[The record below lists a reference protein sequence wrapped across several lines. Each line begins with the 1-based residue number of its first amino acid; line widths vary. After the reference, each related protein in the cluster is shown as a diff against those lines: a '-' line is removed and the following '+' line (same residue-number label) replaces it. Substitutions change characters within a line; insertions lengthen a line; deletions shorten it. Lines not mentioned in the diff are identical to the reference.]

1 MTDLVQAGTASAI
14 ALTEVCRNQSLQLD
28 AAREEIGAARE
39 RIAEL
44 ETVLTER
51 NAKIA
56 WHETKLAELRAILAQ
71 HRLDTADEATEPE
84 GDRGMGE

>member
-28 AAREEIGAARE
+28 AARE